1 LIIPMV
7 TGEDEDDAA
16 PALPPLNSAPI
27 ELLIELELEL
37 ELEAGA
43 LEPVAATPQ
52 PVTSSVSVAVAPSA
66 DLSRYLF
73 MFTS

>member
-1 LIIPMV
+1 MV

-37 ELEAGA
+37 DAGA
-43 LEPVAATPQ
+43 PEPVAATPQ
-52 PVTSSVSVAVAPSA
+52 PVSRRVSAAVAPSA

>member
-1 LIIPMV
+1 MV
-7 TGEDEDDAA
+7 IGEDEDDAA

-27 ELLIELELEL
+27 ELLIESELEL
-37 ELEAGA
+37 DEGA

-52 PVTSSVSVAVAPSA
+52 PVSRRASAAVAPTA
-66 DLSRYLF
+66 DFARYLF